1 MNFMNYHSKTNR
13 LTEIF
18 ICDLAAERFGA
29 EAYLPSEQRLAEQ
42 YQASRN
48 TIRRMLDTLISDGT
62 LLRDENRRVRV
73 NPAQPQKNAAPDR
86 QQLNFAWAYAAYPDP
101 MVSEVS
107 SGIQDYMREKQLNL
121 QLIASHESHETVLNA
136 LGHAP
141 QLGFDG
147 VLVLN
152 YRQERY
158 DSTIDR
164 LLDSGIPVVTVGP
177 AGKSRAGSLSG
188 DDFGGVFAAIS
199 RLIEKYDRPVWF
211 VSAPAVPA
219 DLENDERFLAYTL
232 AMRNAGFGDRVE
244 EYNCMV
250 LCGDAPKYWPLPQK
264 LFRAPYQFSP
274 FLARMQ
280 FPASVFCCDDYVANR
295 LCLAAHEAGLKVG
308 QDLAVIGFG
317 ALPFA
322 KRLDPP
328 LATVRV
334 DSRSL
339 GYQAARLLHRSVAD
353 RFGTSVR
360 LKIPAEFI
368 ERKSM

>member
-1 MNFMNYHSKTNR
+1 M
-13 LTEIF
+13 
-18 ICDLAAERFGA
+18 
-29 EAYLPSEQRLAEQ
+29 
-42 YQASRN
+42 
-48 TIRRMLDTLISDGT
+48 
-62 LLRDENRRVRV
+62 
-73 NPAQPQKNAAPDR
+73 
-86 QQLNFAWAYAAYPDP
+86 
-101 MVSEVS
+101 
-107 SGIQDYMREKQLNL
+107 
-121 QLIASHESHETVLNA
+121 
-136 LGHAP
+136 
-141 QLGFDG
+141 
-147 VLVLN
+147 
-152 YRQERY
+152 
-158 DSTIDR
+158 TIDR

-295 LCLAAHEAGLKVG
+295 LYLAAHEAGLKVG

-317 ALPFA
+317 DLPFA

-353 RFGTSVR
+353 RLGTSVR